1 MPRAKDPAMAD
12 LTQTGALPLSLP
24 FLVEHAFQ
32 TVDLMGDDF
41 WPYGLESN
49 RRTLET
55 IVRYMHEQGL
65 IRERIS
71 IETVFPENTQRKF
84 RV

>member
-1 MPRAKDPAMAD
+1 MPRAKDPAMAEM
-12 LTQTGALPLSLP
+12 TQTGALPLSLR

-41 WPYGLESN
+41 WPYGLETS

-55 IVRYMHEQGL
+55 LVRYMQEQGL
-65 IRERIS
+65 IRERMW
-71 IETVFPENTQRKF
+71 IETVFPKSTQWKF